1 MKKIGLTI
9 YALNVFHTGKYHI
22 EKKQGHLT
30 FIDML
35 SAFSK
40 EQGSFPAPVLVFH
53 ETKDAE
59 VGFRKAKIE
68 SHAALLH
75 NRTAFLF
82 HHLFL
87 FANPVLQLPT
97 LHIMCIVS
105 LQIVSKHCRQIRVI
119 CLIYTDIEILR
130 CPASFCHTARIKM
143 LK

>member
-1 MKKIGLTI
+1 MFFIPESITLKRNK
-9 YALNVFHTGKYHI
+9 
-22 EKKQGHLT
+22 GHLT

-35 SAFSK
+35 SDFSK
-40 EQGSFPAPVLVFH
+40 LLKQDSFPAPVLVFH

-75 NRTAFLF
+75 NRMAFLF

-130 CPASFCHTARIKM
+130 CPASFYHTTRIKM